1 MQTFYWQRYSESR
14 LLKETV
20 SRLGLQI
27 EQSAL
32 EPLIEK
38 LYGELTS
45 RGLAFEPP
53 CFLADEW
60 FCPVGVPAIGIPFY
74 LAHARLRKL
83 EKKMILDVE
92 GGSSAEFM
100 KLMRH
105 EAGHAYSYAYGLFRK
120 AEWRRLFGS
129 AAKDYPDTYHPRPFS
144 RSYVIHLDNWYAQ
157 SHPDEDFA
165 ETFAVWLT
173 PGLDWRKR
181 YRGWKA
187 LEKLDYVDRI
197 MKSLPSKPPICL
209 PPANLKK
216 FAGLNMRL
224 STYFKRKMKLYE
236 DTYPHFYDRELKV
249 LFTDKAEESSKIKAA
264 DYLRQSQD
272 RIVRAASF
280 WTKEKRYTIDQFVK
294 RLIRRSGELGLF
306 VKQNSNTDV
315 EAAAFISTLVTTY
328 LFTGKFKRSK

>member
-1 MQTFYWQRYSESR
+1 MQTFYWQRYSEKR

-20 SRLGLQI
+20 SRLGLKI
-27 EQSAL
+27 EHSAL
-32 EPLIEK
+32 EPLIER

-74 LAHARLRKL
+74 LAHTRLRRL
-83 EKKMILDVE
+83 EKKMILEVE
-92 GGSSAEFM
+92 GGSTTEFM

-105 EAGHAYSYAYGLFRK
+105 EAGHAYSYAYNLFRK

-187 LEKLDYVDRI
+187 LEKLEYIDQL
-197 MKSLPSKPPICL
+197 MKSLPGKPPVCL
-209 PPANLKK
+209 PPSNCKS
-216 FAGLNMRL
+216 FSGLNLRL

-236 DTYPHFYDRELKV
+236 DTYPHFYDRDLKV
-249 LFTDKAEESSKIKAA
+249 LFTDKAEESSDVKAA
-264 DYLRQSQD
+264 QYLRQSQD
-272 RIVRAASF
+272 RIGRAASF
-280 WTKEKRYTIDQFVK
+280 WTKEKRYTIDQLMK
-294 RLIRRSGELGLF
+294 RLIRRVGELGLS
-306 VKQNSNTDV
+306 VRQTGNTDV

>member
-1 MQTFYWQRYSESR
+1 MQTFPWQRYSENR
-14 LLKETV
+14 LLKEKI
-20 SRLGLQI
+20 SRLGLKI
-27 EQSAL
+27 ELSAL

-45 RGLAFEPP
+45 RKLAFEPP

-74 LAHARLRKL
+74 LAHSRLRRL
-83 EKKMILDVE
+83 EKKMILEVE
-92 GGSSAEFM
+92 GGSTTEFM
-100 KLMRH
+100 KLIRH
-105 EAGHAYSYAYGLFRK
+105 EAGHAYSYAYGFYRK

-129 AAKDYPDTYHPRPFS
+129 AAADYPDTYHPRPFS

-187 LEKLDYVDRI
+187 LEKLDYVDRL
-197 MKSLPSKPPICL
+197 MKSLPGKPPSCL
-209 PPANLKK
+209 PPENLKK
-216 FAGLNMRL
+216 YSGLDIRL
-224 STYFKRKMKLYE
+224 STYLKRKKKLYE
-236 DTYPHFYDRELKV
+236 DSYPDFYDRDLKK
-249 LFTDKAEESSKIKAA
+249 LFTDDPDQRSGVKAY
-264 DYLRQSQD
+264 DYLRQSKD
-272 RIVRAASF
+272 RIGRAASF
-280 WTKEKRYTIDQFVK
+280 WTKEKRYTIDQLMK
-294 RLIRRSGELGLF
+294 RLTRRAQDLELY
-306 VKQNSNTDV
+306 VRQNSNTDV
-315 EAAAFISTLVTTY
+315 ETAAYISTLVTTY